1 MNKQKIKSSIQKI
14 KIDKKRR
21 KQILGIL
28 GILIVGLLVKELAS
42 VWPEA
47 KLYVANADYTTLAVS
62 TFMYMLGMFLN
73 GVAWCVILRFLDKT
87 ILMSDCMNIHF
98 TSAFARYI
106 PGGIWGLVGKAVECR
121 TRGVDKSVVYFSILI
136 EYAYIVSTAA
146 SFILLLV
153 PGSDINYIQV
163 LCIGLVLIV
172 VGLFV
177 LSLAYKH
184 PKVQEIWELFREMI
198 QRMSVMQIVQVAII
212 YLVSWALIGGGF
224 MLLGKAF
231 FEMSSDESLKLVAFY
246 PVSWVVGFLSPFPNG
261 IGAREWCLNIFLG
274 MSYATEITV
283 LISCLSRVW
292 ATVGECI
299 SYAIFKVCYLIH
311 KRR

>member
-1 MNKQKIKSSIQKI
+1 MNKETLKASIKKLN
-14 KIDKKRR
+14 IDKKRR
-21 KQILGIL
+21 KQILGAI
-28 GILIVGLLVKELAS
+28 GILIVGLLVQELVS

-47 KLYVANADYTTLAVS
+47 KLYVANANYVTLTIS
-62 TFMYMLGMFLN
+62 TISYMLGMFLN
-73 GVAWCVILRFLDKT
+73 GVAWCIILRFLDKT
-87 ILMSDCMNIHF
+87 IPMSDCMNIHF

-121 TRGVDKSVVYFSILI
+121 SRGVDKSVVYFSILI

-153 PGSDINYIQV
+153 PGSDINYLYV
-163 LCIGLVLIV
+163 LVIGMGLAV
-172 VGLFV
+172 VGV
-177 LSLAYKH
+177 LALTLLYKH
-184 PKVQEIWELFREMI
+184 AKVREICDLFKEMI
-198 QRMSVMQIVQVAII
+198 QRMTVIQILQVAII
-212 YLVSWALIGGGF
+212 YLVSWALIGVGF
-224 MLLGKAF
+224 MWLGKAF
-231 FEMSSDESLKLVAFY
+231 FEIASDESLKLVAFY
-246 PVSWVVGFLSPFPNG
+246 PVSWVIGFLSPFPNG
-261 IGAREWCLNIFLG
+261 IGVREWCLNIFLG

-299 SYAIFKVCYLIH
+299 SYGIFKVCYLIH